1 MESIYQLRNSIHYKS
16 FKNNKVMSKKNKE
29 DLITTEGKKDAR
41 SRALVYLEKAKL
53 IEEKRLRNGGKYVKT
68 NKGFKLIIPE

>member
-1 MESIYQLRNSIHYKS
+1 
-16 FKNNKVMSKKNKE
+16 MSKKNKE

-41 SRALVYLEKAKL
+41 SRALVYLEKAKV

-68 NKGFKLIIPE
+68 NKGFKLIIPK